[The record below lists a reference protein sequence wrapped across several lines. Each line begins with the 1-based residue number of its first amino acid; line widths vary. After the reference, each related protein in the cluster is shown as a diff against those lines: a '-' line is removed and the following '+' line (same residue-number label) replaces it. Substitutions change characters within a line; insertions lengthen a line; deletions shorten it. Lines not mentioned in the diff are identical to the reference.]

1 MNGNRK
7 PTSVF
12 GQIMAGLED
21 SVAHSQGKLSLA
33 TTELPAPPPK
43 AGPGQVAELR
53 RQLRMSQTIFA
64 ATLNVSTKTVQSWE
78 QGIREPSDAA
88 LRMLQVIG
96 RDPDVIR
103 MIFSGKRAWREPAG
117 TKRGGG
123 TTTLGVAAKTVRI
136 AGTRKASR

>member
-21 SVAHSQGKLSLA
+21 SIAHSQGKLSLA

-43 AGPGQVAELR
+43 AGPGQVAGLR
-53 RQLRMSQTIFA
+53 KQLRMSQTVFA

-88 LRMLQVIG
+88 LRMIQVIG
-96 RDPDVIR
+96 RDPEVVR
-103 MIFSGKRAWREPAG
+103 VIFSGKRAWRVQVGPA
-117 TKRGGG
+117 RHAG
-123 TTTLGVAAKTVRI
+123 TTTRSIAAKTVRT
-136 AGTRKASR
+136 AGARKASR